1 MYYFLVS
8 LNILRS
14 EADFGHLKFWDGG
27 HFLSLVGTPI
37 QAFSILECLNIWH
50 NLFIKFWQCPPNPH
64 RFHYPYFVTRC
75 NGPDRYVIYE
85 NSFRVEAERIAY
97 VLVFVCLEHNFKYKC
112 ISIYFEPILKL
123 SYQIL
128 GVCFCIQII
137 NSKPFEYIFGSSWI
151 LKHFIY
157 QSRREVLKSGGPIV
171 VDN

>member
-14 EADFGHLKFWDGG
+14 EAAFGHLKILGRWKLFEFGG
-27 HFLSLVGTPI
+27 HTNSGIFNFVMS
-37 QAFSILECLNIWH
+37 SWY
-50 NLFIKFWQCPPNPH
+50 NLFIKFQWCPPNPH

-97 VLVFVCLEHNFKYKC
+97 VLVFVCLEHNFKYNC

-137 NSKPFEYIFGSSWI
+137 SSKPLDYIYGSTS
-151 LKHFIY
+151 FT
-157 QSRREVLKSGGPIV
+157 RAV
-171 VDN
+171 VRF